1 MNNIVMMTREDL
13 DSAIWEAAR
22 RGAEEAIRNMPKD
35 RPEQVNY
42 TQAGKLLRVSRQ
54 KVSNMVRAGVLRL
67 NGCGCIPISEVDR
80 VLSAK
85 AA

>member
-13 DSAIWEAAR
+13 DEVIKDAAR

-67 NGCGCIPISEVDR
+67 NGCGGIPISEVDR
-80 VLSAK
+80 VL
-85 AA
+85 AARVD

>member
-35 RPEQVNY
+35 RPAHVNY
-42 TQAGKLLRVSRQ
+42 TEAGKLLGRSRQ
-54 KVSNMVRAGVLRL
+54 TVANMARSGVIKLNAAGL
-67 NGCGCIPISEVDR
+67 IPIGEIDR
-80 VLSAK
+80 VISA
-85 AA
+85 